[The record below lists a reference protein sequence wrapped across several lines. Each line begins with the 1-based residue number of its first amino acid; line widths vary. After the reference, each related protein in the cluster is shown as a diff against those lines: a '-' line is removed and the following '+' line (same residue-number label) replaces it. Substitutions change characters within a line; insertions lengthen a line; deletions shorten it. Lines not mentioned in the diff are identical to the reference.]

1 MIGGIDYPSAL
12 YDTCSSVSIRPKM
25 MVDHLG
31 LKIEP
36 SEDSFIFVDCSQR
49 NSRGII
55 RNLGNALV
63 PVDFHVLDIK
73 LNLNSSLLLGRAF
86 MAIVG
91 AICDMQTNK
100 LCLTLIDPNVYY
112 DPVSVVNPQ
121 TSYMETED
129 DLRFIAF

>member
-1 MIGGIDYPSAL
+1 MDKPFEEAYFTHRLWMFFRETKETEQDIERMFHQ
-12 YDTCSSVSIRPKM
+12 IREKM
-25 MVDHLG
+25 R
-31 LKIEP
+31 
-36 SEDSFIFVDCSQR
+36 QR

-63 PVDFHVLDIK
+63 RVDFHVLDIK

-100 LCLTLIDPNVYY
+100 LCLILIDPNVYY

>member
-1 MIGGIDYPSAL
+1 
-12 YDTCSSVSIRPKM
+12 
-25 MVDHLG
+25 
-31 LKIEP
+31 
-36 SEDSFIFVDCSQR
+36 
-49 NSRGII
+49 
-55 RNLGNALV
+55 
-63 PVDFHVLDIK
+63 
-73 LNLNSSLLLGRAF
+73 